1 MFDVPKVMKRPLF
14 DFRSRLQRLSGRIF
28 DELRAELAYARP
40 ARRPRRILFDHVP
53 KCAGQ
58 TLKAYLRLHFPRRKI
73 FHTQGSEPAAS
84 VAQFRQLPES
94 KRHAF
99 ALISG
104 HLAGQLLDEVHPDT
118 CTITVLREPVDRIVS
133 HYYFVKRTQSH
144 YLHEKVLSAGLSL
157 RDYVE
162 QALSHELSNH
172 YTLHFSGLS
181 REDAARDPDAAVEQA
196 LQGLRRYDLVG
207 FQDDMPGFVAQLRRR
222 ANLHLPFPEQK
233 VNVTQERRSVS
244 ELDSATR
251 TVIERA
257 NALDLR
263 VFAELRRDSGRS

>member
-1 MFDVPKVMKRPLF
+1 MLP
-14 DFRSRLQRLSGRIF
+14 RLQRLSGRIF
-28 DELRAELAYARP
+28 DELCAELAYARP

-58 TLKAYLRLHFPRRKI
+58 SLNAYLRRHFPGRKI
-73 FHTQGSEPAAS
+73 FHMQGSAPAAS

-94 KRHAF
+94 KRHSF
-99 ALISG
+99 ALVSG
-104 HLAGQLLDEVHPDT
+104 HLAGQLLDEVHPDS
-118 CTITVLREPVDRIVS
+118 CKITVLREPVDRIVS

-144 YLHEKVLSAGLSL
+144 YLHEKVLREGLSL

-196 LQGLRRYDLVG
+196 LQGLRRYHLVG
-207 FQDDMPGFVAQLRRR
+207 FQDDMAGFVAQLRRS
-222 ANLHLPFPEQK
+222 ANLRLPFPEQK
-233 VNVTQERRSVS
+233 VNVTQDRRSVR
-244 ELDSATR
+244 ELDPATR
-251 TVIERA
+251 AVIERA

-263 VFAELRRDSGRS
+263 VYHDLMKNKMASA